1 MKIGKCLAGLLL
13 GVMPCIAAAALNVL
27 ACEPEW
33 ASLVKELGGEQV
45 QVVSAT
51 TAKQDPHQ
59 IEARPSLLARAR
71 NADLLVCTGAELEAG
86 WLPVLQQQSGN
97 GRIQT
102 GRPGYF
108 EAAHYVTMLEIPEK
122 GDRSPGHVHASG
134 NPHIHLDPRNIA
146 KIAEPL
152 SQRLQQL
159 DEGNAEYYRNRHADF
174 QARWQQAMVKWIK
187 QAEKLQGQP
196 VAVQHRD
203 LSYFHAWSGLKEV
216 IVLEPRPGVDPSIA
230 HLSKIVAQLRQQPVK
245 AVLHSTYQSPRA
257 SLWFSQQAKVPA
269 VEMPFTVGGAPGTDD
284 LFGLFEV
291 SLGRLNDAI
300 R

>member
-1 MKIGKCLAGLLL
+1 MTIGKNLAALLL
-13 GVMPCIAAAALNVL
+13 GAMPCIASAALNVL

-33 ASLVKELGGEQV
+33 AALVKELGGEQV

-97 GRIQT
+97 GRIQE

-108 EAAHYVTMLEIPEK
+108 EASRYVTMLDIPEK
-122 GDRSPGHVHASG
+122 ADRSMGHVHASG
-134 NPHIHLDPRNIA
+134 NPHLHLDPRNIS

-159 DEGNAEYYRNRHADF
+159 DQKNAEYYRKRHADF
-174 QARWQQAMVKWIK
+174 QARWQQAMTKWTA
-187 QAEKLQGQP
+187 QAAALRGQA
-196 VAVQHRD
+196 VAVQHKD
-203 LSYFHAWSGLKEV
+203 LTYFHAWAGLKEI

-230 HLSKIVAQLRQQPVK
+230 HLSKIVAQSRQQPVK
-245 AVLHSTYQSPRA
+245 AVLYSAYQSPRA
-257 SLWFSQQAKVPA
+257 SQWFSQQAKVPA
-269 VEMPFTVGGAPGTDD
+269 IEMPFTVGGAPGAED
-284 LFGLFEV
+284 LFGLFDV
-291 SLGRLNDAI
+291 SIDRLTAAI